1 MRGSTTKIDQ
11 MCIILTKTT
20 EMAMHIAQEEMKK
33 ERKEMNEVIKKGAY
47 PPAPGRR
54 DGRVY
59 YID

>member
-1 MRGSTTKIDQ
+1 
-11 MCIILTKTT
+11 
-20 EMAMHIAQEEMKK
+20 MAMHIAQKKKKK